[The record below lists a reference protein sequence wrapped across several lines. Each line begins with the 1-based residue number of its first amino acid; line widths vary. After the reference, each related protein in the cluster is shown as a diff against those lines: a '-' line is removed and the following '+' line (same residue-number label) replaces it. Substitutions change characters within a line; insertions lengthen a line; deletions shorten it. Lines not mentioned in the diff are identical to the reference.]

1 MSSYGLWGKTHLHAL
16 LAYDAERMR
25 GRQSMPSACHILTP
39 RTSGCTWASEKDFAD
54 MIKDLRWGLSGGPR
68 AALGFCKQEAMEKQS
83 VSLET
88 SGTSPTPILD
98 LSCKAI
104 QSVVL
109 S

>member
-1 MSSYGLWGKTHLHAL
+1 
-16 LAYDAERMR
+16 
-25 GRQSMPSACHILTP
+25 
-39 RTSGCTWASEKDFAD
+39 